1 MLVTVEGI
9 VVGRRDIGENN
20 CFLDILTSEYGV
32 IEAVAHGVRKQ
43 GSKNASATGLFSYS
57 VFCLNKT
64 NLRYSINSTQPK
76 YSFFGLSSDIQKLSL
91 AVYFADVIKYTSAAE
106 QHGGDIL
113 RFFAITLYKLE
124 QEKADCMVI
133 KSVFELRIMSML
145 GFMPDLR
152 ACRCC
157 GEYAREKMFFSL
169 EENNLFCGECEE
181 ETISERE
188 EVMELSPVLLH
199 TMRYVVFSPVEK
211 VYNFTLGGI
220 TKPQFGEFTE
230 QYLLRHLG
238 RSFKTLDYYKQTEE
252 NFYE

>member
-9 VVGRRDIGENN
+9 VVGRRDVGENN

-64 NLRYSINSTQPK
+64 NLRYSVNSTQPK
-76 YSFFGLSSDIQKLSL
+76 YSFFGLSSDIKKLSL

-106 QHGGDIL
+106 QQVEEIL
-113 RFFAITLYKLE
+113 HFFAVTLYRLE
-124 QEKADCMVI
+124 QEKTDCAVI
-133 KSVFELRIMSML
+133 KAVFELRIMSML

-152 ACRCC
+152 ACRSC
-157 GEYAREKMFFSL
+157 GEYAREKMFFSVD
-169 EENNLFCGECEE
+169 ENNLFCGDCAEETSNMGE
-181 ETISERE
+181 ETID
-188 EVMELSPVLLH
+188 LSPTLLH

-211 VYNFTLGGI
+211 VYGFALGGI
-220 TKPQFGEFTE
+220 TKTQFSEFAE
-230 QYLLRHLG
+230 QYLLRQLG
-238 RSFKTLDYYKQTEE
+238 RSFKTLDYYKKTEE

>member
-9 VVGRRDIGENN
+9 VVGRRDVGENN

-64 NLRYSINSTQPK
+64 NLRYSVNSTQPK
-76 YSFFGLSSDIQKLSL
+76 YSFFGLSSDIKKLSL

-106 QHGGDIL
+106 QQVGEIL
-113 RFFAITLYKLE
+113 HFFAVTLYRLE
-124 QEKADCMVI
+124 QEKTDCAVI
-133 KSVFELRIMSML
+133 KAVFELRIMSML

-152 ACRCC
+152 ACRSC
-157 GEYAREKMFFSL
+157 GEYAREKMFFSVD
-169 EENNLFCGECEE
+169 ENNLFCGDCAKETSNMGE
-181 ETISERE
+181 ETID
-188 EVMELSPVLLH
+188 LSPTLLH

-211 VYNFTLGGI
+211 VYGFTLGGI
-220 TKPQFGEFTE
+220 TKTQFSEFSE
-230 QYLLRHLG
+230 QYLLRQLG
-238 RSFKTLDYYKQTEE
+238 RSFKTLDYYKKTEE

>member
-64 NLRYSINSTQPK
+64 NLRYSVNSTQPK
-76 YSFFGLSSDIQKLSL
+76 YSFFGLSADLKKLSL

-124 QEKADCMVI
+124 QENADCVVI
-133 KSVFELRIMSML
+133 KSVFELRVMSML

-152 ACRCC
+152 ACRSC
-157 GEYAREKMFFSL
+157 GEYAREKMFFSVD
-169 EENNLFCGECEE
+169 ENNLFCGNCANETRGADEE
-181 ETISERE
+181 AL
-188 EVMELSPVLLH
+188 ELSSTLLH

-211 VYNFTLGGI
+211 VYGFALSGI
-220 TKPQFGEFTE
+220 TKTQFYEFTE
-230 QYLLRHLG
+230 QYLLRQLG
-238 RSFKTLDYYKQTEE
+238 RSFKTLDYYKKTEE

>member
-9 VVGRRDIGENN
+9 VVGKRDIGESN

-43 GSKNASATGLFSYS
+43 GSKNASTTGLFSYS
-57 VFCLNKT
+57 IFCLNKT

-106 QHGGDIL
+106 QQVVDIL
-113 RFFAITLYKLE
+113 RFFAITLYELQ
-124 QEKADCMVI
+124 QEKADCTVI

-145 GFMPDLR
+145 GFMPDLK

-157 GEYAREKMFFSL
+157 GEYAREKMFFSI
-169 EENNLFCGECEE
+169 EENNLLCGECKE
-181 ETISERE
+181 ETNNGGE
-188 EVMELSPVLLH
+188 EIMELSPVLLH
-199 TMRYVVFSPVEK
+199 TMRFVVYSPIEK
-211 VYNFTLGGI
+211 VYSFVLSGT
-220 TKPQFGEFTE
+220 TKPQFSEFTE

-238 RSFKTLDYYKQTEE
+238 RSFKTLDYYKKTEE

>member
-9 VVGRRDIGENN
+9 VVGKRDIGENN

-32 IEAVAHGVRKQ
+32 IEAVAHGIRKQ

-57 VFCLNKT
+57 TFCLNKN

-76 YSFFGLSSDIQKLSL
+76 YNFFGLSADLKKFSL
-91 AVYFADVIKYTSAAE
+91 AVYLADIVKYTSATE
-106 QHGGDIL
+106 QHEGDIL
-113 RFFAITLYKLE
+113 RFFAITLYE
-124 QEKADCMVI
+124 IERENADCTVI

-157 GEYAREKMFFSL
+157 NEYEREKMFFSV
-169 EENNLFCGECEE
+169 EDNNLFCVECEE
-181 ETISERE
+181 KTRGANE
-188 EVMELSPVLLH
+188 EAIELSPVLLH
-199 TMRYVVFSPVEK
+199 TMRYAVFTNLEK
-211 VYNFTLGGI
+211 VYGFTLSGI
-220 TKPQFGEFTE
+220 TKTQFSEFAE
-230 QYLLRHLG
+230 QYLLRQLG
-238 RSFKTLDYYKQTEE
+238 RSFKTLDYYKKTEE

>member
-9 VVGRRDIGENN
+9 VVGRRDIGESN

-32 IEAVAHGVRKQ
+32 IEAVAHGVMKQ

-57 VFCLNKT
+57 IFCLNKT
-64 NLRYSINSTQPK
+64 NVHYSINSTQPK
-76 YSFFGLSSDIQKLSL
+76 YIFFGLSSDLQKLSL
-91 AVYFADVIKYTSAAE
+91 ATYFADVIKYTSSAE
-106 QHGGDIL
+106 QHSGDIL

-124 QEKADCMVI
+124 QEKADCTVI
-133 KSVFELRIMSML
+133 KSVFELKIMSML

-157 GEYAREKMFFSL
+157 GEYAREKMFFSI

-181 ETISERE
+181 ETVGEGE
-188 EVMELSPVLLH
+188 EIMELSSVLLH
-199 TMRYVVFSPVEK
+199 TMRFVVFSSVEK
-211 VYNFTLGGI
+211 VYSFVLSGI
-220 TKPQFGEFTE
+220 TKPQFSEFTE

-238 RSFKTLDYYKQTEE
+238 RGFKTLDYYKKTEE

>member
-9 VVGRRDIGENN
+9 VVGRRDVGENN

-32 IEAVAHGVRKQ
+32 IEAVAHGLRKQ

-64 NLRYSINSTQPK
+64 NLRYSVNSTQPK
-76 YSFFGLSSDIQKLSL
+76 YSFFGLSSDLKKLSL

-113 RFFAITLYKLE
+113 HFFAITLYKLE
-124 QEKADCMVI
+124 QEKADCAVI
-133 KSVFELRIMSML
+133 KAVFELRIMSTL

-152 ACRCC
+152 ACRSC
-157 GEYAREKMFFSL
+157 GENAREKMFFSVD
-169 EENNLFCGECEE
+169 ESNLFCGYCAEEIKDAGE
-181 ETISERE
+181 ETI
-188 EVMELSPVLLH
+188 ELSPTLLH
-199 TMRYVVFSPVEK
+199 TMRYVVFSTVEK
-211 VYNFTLGGI
+211 VYGFALSGI
-220 TKPQFGEFTE
+220 TKTQFSEFAE

-238 RSFKTLDYYKQTEE
+238 RGFKTLDYYKKTEE